1 MMALLFFA
9 RYPPQFGYECEMV
22 SIRTSSDYGMPRSPW
37 RDELLSNLLG
47 FAAGIKVPVREVT
60 YACPNSDMN
69 RIEIP
74 RVMSRKPAF
83 FLLASAIEEDGVNKG
98 FQPEK

>member
-69 RIEIP
+69 KIEIP
-74 RVMSRKPAF
+74 
-83 FLLASAIEEDGVNKG
+83 
-98 FQPEK
+98 